1 MPPETD
7 NLRVEE
13 LHLADQKDREKIYSS
28 TKDVNALKE
37 RDLAR
42 RKEVQELMS
51 RGEINTQNDLYR
63 AAVIFLHGAEPK
75 DFLISHRLA
84 VVSAV
89 QGHRAARWLAAA
101 SLDRFLMAVGLPQTY
116 GTQFEHNDDDNRYQL
131 RLPIDDSTVLHFE
144 KRFFGVPSVMER
156 LGQLNRRI
164 AGSP

>member
-13 LHLADQKDREKIYSS
+13 LHLADQKDREKVYSS
-28 TKDVNALKE
+28 AKDVTALKE

-42 RKEVQELMS
+42 RKEVLELMS
-51 RGEINTQNDLYR
+51 RGEVNTQNDLYR

-84 VVSAV
+84 TVSAI
-89 QGHRAARWLAAA
+89 QGHRAARWLVAA
-101 SLDRFLMAVGLPQTY
+101 SLDRFLMSAGLPQTY

-131 RLPIDDSTVLHFE
+131 RLPIDDATVLHFE

-156 LGQLNRRI
+156 LAQLNRRI
-164 AGSP
+164 QS